1 MIYQVIAAGA
11 MGLFAFDYGNL
22 WLPKA
27 HNPPKS
33 EWEKVVKVFTEFKD
47 VYAKFVYS
55 VEEPF
60 RESYYFPEMI
70 YSIPRGEN
78 VIARIWKDGHYDYI
92 LLVNMD
98 KSTTQVTYKFQR
110 PSSKT
115 CLEIMSGANIGDL
128 TLDETNN
135 VVLKMSYIGVV

>member
-47 VYAKFVYS
+47 EY
-55 VEEPF
+55 
-60 RESYYFPEMI
+60 ML
-70 YSIPRGEN
+70 N
-78 VIARIWKDGHYDYI
+78 LYI
-92 LLVNMD
+92 LW
-98 KSTTQVTYKFQR
+98 KSLLENHIIFQ
-110 PSSKT
+110 K
-115 CLEIMSGANIGDL
+115 
-128 TLDETNN
+128 
-135 VVLKMSYIGVV
+135 